1 MMLALVVVKS
11 LRPTALLRGSS
22 RNNSLLRRSMSMSSP
37 RSRLSISKD
46 FTKKSPEQKADEIE
60 RGKRLIHFIDSSPEP
75 FHCVLHV
82 KTRLLK
88 EGFVELDEAD
98 PGWRKIVKP
107 GGKYFFTRNGSSIVV
122 FVVGGKYTDGSGF
135 KIIGAHTDSPNLKL
149 KPKTKRSANGVI
161 QLNVESY
168 GGGLW
173 HTWFDRDLS
182 LAGRVIVRN
191 EDGTYTPRLVR
202 IDRPILR
209 IPNLCIH
216 LRSPDGTVY

>member
-1 MMLALVVVKS
+1 MVAARFLAVVVEHT
-11 LRPTALLRGSS
+11 LRFEQQSRPSMLSGWCCLPLVRVPVSFLNLQQFLRASD
-22 RNNSLLRRSMSMSSP
+22 L
-37 RSRLSISKD
+37 
-46 FTKKSPEQKADEIE
+46 E
-60 RGKRLIHFIDSSPEP
+60 
-75 FHCVLHV
+75 
-82 KTRLLK
+82 
-88 EGFVELDEAD
+88 
-98 PGWRKIVKP
+98 
-107 GGKYFFTRNGSSIVV
+107 V